1 MFSLFRRNKKKAAP
15 GGRER
20 QNARGADPAREAL
33 ATNPDLIP
41 ELRRDIAA
49 ATGEAPGAALSWEA
63 LLERLRA
70 YHGRGERGLLLL
82 RLQIA
87 AVEQYFED
95 YAANVPAYLE
105 AVGSNDPILLIC
117 NRQLQ
122 AGNPREARRL
132 AEPYL
137 RYLDSSPAL
146 FRDGHLE
153 LDGPLDRAVYE
164 SFREESAAGR
174 LRPAGIVHFV
184 LLYQSILRA
193 IPMPEPAV
201 YEKETAASERRLLEA
216 VKLSPCDARLWL
228 ELARCRRAGDTPA
241 FRSTIRRVLEYAPE
255 EPLLGEA
262 YAELAMSRLGKEPEL
277 ASALCTLAQVY
288 GDPAIAPRVLLGQMG
303 TAPVGRPAAERM
315 AREAG
320 IQIGLNPRIV
330 KLLQS
335 IQET

>member
-1 MFSLFRRNKKKAAP
+1 MFSVFHRNKKKAVS
-15 GGRER
+15 GER
-20 QNARGADPAREAL
+20 QARSAGGAELAQAALATKPELIPELKRDVAAATGADPAL
-33 ATNPDLIP
+33 SWQTL
-41 ELRRDIAA
+41 LRRLREYREQ
-49 ATGEAPGAALSWEA
+49 GEG
-63 LLERLRA
+63 
-70 YHGRGERGLLLL
+70 GLLLL

-87 AVEQYFED
+87 AVEQYTEH
-95 YAANVPAYLE
+95 YAAELPAYLE

-122 AGNPREARRL
+122 AGNPREARRF

-137 RYLDSSPAL
+137 QYLDSSPAL

-153 LDGPLDRAVYE
+153 LEGAIGRAVYE
-164 SFREESAAGR
+164 GFRGESAEGR

-201 YEKETAASERRLLEA
+201 YEKQTAASERRLLETLQ
-216 VKLSPCDARLWL
+216 LSPCDARLWL

-288 GDPAIAPRVLLGQMG
+288 GDPAVAPRVLLGQLG
-303 TAPVGRPAAERM
+303 IAPVGRPAAERM

-320 IQIGLNPRIV
+320 IQIGLNP
-330 KLLQS
+330 KLVEILQNV
-335 IQET
+335 QGT